1 MISLEDG
8 KTLLNLAKKAVFSR
22 LENKN
27 LEIEENIK
35 KRFAEKQG
43 CFVTLHKDGSLRGC
57 IGFPEPV
64 LPLYKAI
71 AEAAVSAGFSDPR
84 FPPLQKAEL
93 NSVIFEISIL
103 TKPELIKVNTSE
115 EYFKKI
121 EIGRDGLVIRGI
133 YSSGLL
139 LPQVFPEWHA
149 NEKTALEMTC
159 QKAGLNKDAWKD
171 LNNKIYK
178 FQAQIFK
185 ENKHNGRI
193 VEANE

>member
-27 LEIEENIK
+27 PEIEECIK
-35 KRFAEKQG
+35 KKFAEEQG
-43 CFVTLHKDGSLRGC
+43 CFVTIHKDGSLRGC

-84 FPPLQKAEL
+84 FPPLQKGEL
-93 NSVIFEISIL
+93 GLIVFEISIL
-103 TKPELIKVNTSE
+103 TKPQLIGVSKPE
-115 EYFKKI
+115 EYLKKI
-121 EIGRDGLVIRGI
+121 EIGRDGLIIRGF
-133 YSSGLL
+133 YGSGLL
-139 LPQVFPEWHA
+139 LPQVFSEWHA
-149 NEKTALEMTC
+149 NEKMALEMAC
-159 QKAGLNKDAWKD
+159 QKAGLHKDAWKD

-185 ENKHNGRI
+185 ETKPNGEV
-193 VEANE
+193 VEANG